1 MYTKEQELFKVCI
14 QEQVYVKGSNR
25 KMAMEKLKKWVQD
38 SKIKPWLDHRHITK
52 TKTHVSNIL
61 NTTYGENCVSSL
73 VQASL

>member
-1 MYTKEQELFKVCI
+1 
-14 QEQVYVKGSNR
+14 
-25 KMAMEKLKKWVQD
+25 MAMEKLKKWVQD